1 MAKAGISVFEILRK
15 LEIFYGPQQPNSP
28 TDPYLS
34 LIWWHCGYPASDRA
48 CAKGWESLNQSVG
61 VDPTDILSATPATLS
76 MALRPGGM
84 VPELR
89 ALRLKEIA
97 SRIKDE
103 FGGDLGSALVGPIAK
118 ARKILKS
125 FPNIS
130 DPGADRMLLFAG
142 KAPIA
147 AIPSNCPYVL
157 VRVCHGRERENY
169 RVTYTEAQSLVS
181 AGVPENLEART
192 RAYLLLKRHGQE
204 VCKTK
209 NPKCSTC
216 PLSSDC
222 AFFAGRNRGRGAP
235 AQ

>member
-1 MAKAGISVFEILRK
+1 MAKAGISVAEILRR
-15 LEIFYGPQQPNSP
+15 LEIFYGRQQPNWP
-28 TDPYLS
+28 TDPYLF

-76 MALRPGGM
+76 MALKPGGM

-103 FGGDLGSALVGPIAK
+103 FGGDFGSALVGPIAK

-130 DPGADRMLLFAG
+130 DPGADRILLFAG
-142 KAPIA
+142 MVPIA

-157 VRVCHGRERENY
+157 VRVFHGRERENY
-169 RVTYTEAQSLVS
+169 RVTYTEAQSFVS
-181 AGVPENLEART
+181 AGVPENLEARM

-222 AFFAGRNRGRGAP
+222 AFFAGRNRGRGAS